1 MRRYDVQGPWRN
13 PDLVKQFPTKP
24 ADLDWNA
31 WLGTV
36 DAREWNPHH
45 YFEWRNYSA
54 YSGGVAT
61 DLFIHR
67 ITRMMIALDL
77 QFPRRVVGM
86 GGIWQWPDGRDMPD
100 NFEMIC
106 EYPRGLTLY
115 ALGTQSNRV
124 GVDHVIRGYRGT
136 MRFVGNKWIAE
147 NKDGKILDEGV
158 GDVRESIHKHH
169 SNLHNHLRDGAP
181 LNCPV
186 DLGMAGVV
194 AVCMA
199 NESWR
204 TGQMMAWD
212 DDKERMVP
220 AARLPVQNH
229 FPETSPGDERTSK
242 S

>member
-1 MRRYDVQGPWRN
+1 
-13 PDLVKQFPTKP
+13 LVKQFPTKP

-31 WLGTV
+31 WLGTAA
-36 DAREWNPHH
+36 AREWDPHH

-61 DLFIHR
+61 GLFIHR
-67 ITRMMIALDL
+67 ITRLMIALDL
-77 QFPRRVVGM
+77 HFPRRVVGM

-124 GVDHVIRGYRGT
+124 GVDHVIRGYRAT

-147 NKDGKILDEGV
+147 NKDGERLDEGV

-169 SNLHNHLRDGAP
+169 SNLHDHLRNGTA

-186 DLGMAGVV
+186 EFGMAGVV

-199 NESWR
+199 NEAWR

-212 DDKERMVP
+212 DDNQRMV
-220 AARLPVQNH
+220 AAATLPVQNF
-229 FPETSPGDERTSK
+229 FPESTPGDVQAPNS
-242 S
+242 